1 MLRLKSKTRKHTW
14 DNVKAKIQDNKSMSG
29 SKSSIRKYTQDDI
42 KAKIQDKEAH
52 LKQCQDNYSEQGSK
66 IKNNVSAKIQD
77 K

>member
-1 MLRLKSKTRKHTW
+1 MSRPKSRTMKHTW

-52 LKQCQDNYSEQGSK
+52 LKHGQGKCQSNILQITKCTY
-66 IKNNVSAKIQD
+66 N
-77 K
+77 